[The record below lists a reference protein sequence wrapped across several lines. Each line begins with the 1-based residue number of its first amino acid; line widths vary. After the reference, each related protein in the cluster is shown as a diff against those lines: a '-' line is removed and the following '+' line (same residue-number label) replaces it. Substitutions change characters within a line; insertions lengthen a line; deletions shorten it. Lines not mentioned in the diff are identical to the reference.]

1 MKRLFSR
8 WILVSGILSVGFL
21 LFALLFERA
30 FVDLIEL
37 VMQPW
42 FAFSQFVTPEEWQ
55 TLGNIPLGLSWMI
68 SGVLFYASLLGAT
81 AVALVLVW
89 NKIRTSK

>member
-1 MKRLFSR
+1 MPWIGR
-8 WILVSGILSVGFL
+8 WLLWAGSLSVLFL
-21 LFALLFERA
+21 LVAFLFEQA
-30 FVDLIEL
+30 FVDLIEV

-42 FAFSQFVTPEEWQ
+42 FAFCRFVSPEEWQ

-81 AVALVLVW
+81 AVALVVIW